1 MIITC
6 AVFRGP
12 RKRATED
19 TTSARELSH
28 TGIVLTRP
36 LSHLLHS
43 SSQLLTSE
51 VGHTISARD
60 TVGLPCVPCFKSV
73 HSSVM
78 PCSVFPKPM
87 SSAKMHPAP
96 AKSRRPSTH
105 SNMNRT
111 PSRWCGRRNRTSAW
125 STSIRGLSVSVAFA
139 GLSSHSTR
147 GSIPGGRGSTP
158 SGAEAPAPPSIGGA
172 SARGRPGAA
181 ALAVLPHGTNRLRAA
196 RRRASSAE
204 CPAAA
209 PANGARNGRAS
220 TAATSWHFSPLTI
233 GFRATVSEPESIA
246 WTLRALS
253 SACDSTTGSS
263 SSAAAAAASKSP
275 SEHASEPVSESDAA
289 KSDSEASDMVRGR
302 VSLDSG
308 ETPRRRAAGCP
319 DSRGSKRARG
329 GGERSRLQRKST
341 DDAASGFALRSRG
354 GPRVRRSVAR
364 ARPALLA
371 TM

>member
-1 MIITC
+1 MC
-6 AVFRGP
+6 LWRSRV
-12 RKRATED
+12 
-19 TTSARELSH
+19 
-28 TGIVLTRP
+28 VLPQHQR
-36 LSHLLHS
+36 L
-43 SSQLLTSE
+43 
-51 VGHTISARD
+51 D
-60 TVGLPCVPCFKSV
+60 
-73 HSSVM
+73 
-78 PCSVFPKPM
+78 
-87 SSAKMHPAP
+87 
-96 AKSRRPSTH
+96 
-105 SNMNRT
+105 
-111 PSRWCGRRNRTSAW
+111 
-125 STSIRGLSVSVAFA
+125 
-139 GLSSHSTR
+139 
-147 GSIPGGRGSTP
+147 PGGGARP
-158 SGAEAPAPPSIGGA
+158 SGAE
-172 SARGRPGAA
+172 RP
-181 ALAVLPHGTNRLRAA
+181 
-196 RRRASSAE
+196 RRRAS
-204 CPAAA
+204 AARA
-209 PANGARNGRAS
+209 PEGARRGGVGRASPRHEPPSRGEAPRELGGVPRGGARERRANGRAS

-263 SSAAAAAASKSP
+263 SSSAAAAASKSP

>member
-263 SSAAAAAASKSP
+263 SSSAAAAASKSP

-329 GGERSRLQRKST
+329 GGERSCLQRKST